1 MEKERAKRVRVY
13 KVLTAVK
20 AHSIQVREQEVKMR
34 WGEGEIL
41 YYYCIKLFWSKL
53 TKVTEKHMLLYL
65 ETRICK
71 TALKPKLKLLLG

>member
-20 AHSIQVREQEVKMR
+20 AHAIQVREQKVKMR

-41 YYYCIKLFWSKL
+41 YYYHIKLFWSKL
-53 TKVTEKHMLLYL
+53 TKESNL
-65 ETRICK
+65 EVHAI
-71 TALKPKLKLLLG
+71 LVGN